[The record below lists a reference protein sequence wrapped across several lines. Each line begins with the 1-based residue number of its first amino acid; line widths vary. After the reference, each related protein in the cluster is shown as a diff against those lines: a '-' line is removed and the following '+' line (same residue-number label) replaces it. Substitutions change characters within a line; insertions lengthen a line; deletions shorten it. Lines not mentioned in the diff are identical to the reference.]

1 VIVGMTTRNRLCRA
15 AVAAVLVMVA
25 LLLPAGV
32 AGAQD
37 EPEPTTSTPP
47 TSEPTPTTQAPP
59 TTETPTTLAPTTV
72 PPDPEP
78 TVPPTVAPTV
88 APTVPPTFA
97 PTTVPPPTTSAV
109 PTDDSVVADD
119 RTVVDAPGVLGPAP
133 VTDDVDDDGLGGPWL
148 SATAR
153 VRLAVAGLGG
163 LAVLVS
169 VLTLLYWR
177 HTRPDLGLEVA
188 REPGL
193 GLVPPAD
200 PTDGVDG

>member
-1 VIVGMTTRNRLCRA
+1 MA
-15 AVAAVLVMVA
+15 AVVVAVA
-25 LLLPAGV
+25 LVLPAGV

-47 TSEPTPTTQAPP
+47 TSEAPPTTQSPP

-72 PPDPEP
+72 PPEPEP

-97 PTTVPPPTTSAV
+97 PATTVPPTTSTV
-109 PTDDSVVADD
+109 VTDDSVVADD
-119 RTVVDAPGVLGPAP
+119 RTVVDAPGVVGPGP
-133 VTDDVDDDGLGGPWL
+133 VADDGGDDGPGGPWL
-148 SATAR
+148 SATTR

-177 HTRPDLGLEVA
+177 HTRPDLGLEVTG
-188 REPGL
+188 EGGL
-193 GLVPPAD
+193 GLVAGAGQPEGSD
-200 PTDGVDG
+200 S